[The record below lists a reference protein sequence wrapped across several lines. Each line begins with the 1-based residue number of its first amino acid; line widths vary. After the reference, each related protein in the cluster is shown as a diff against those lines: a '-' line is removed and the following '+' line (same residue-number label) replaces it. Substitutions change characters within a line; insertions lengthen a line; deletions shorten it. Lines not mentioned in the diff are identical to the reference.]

1 MRALPATLLLLL
13 LLTTLTALPARA
25 VELYGV
31 PLPRGAR
38 SLEKDRFAS
47 PKGFRDTVQFYRKE
61 LPRKGWTADFLPVEK
76 VRDVTYLRILTQDKS
91 APWSAI
97 HIVLAEGRT
106 TIYILAS
113 EKAPRGS
120 SNGRTTDS
128 GSVYLGSNPSPRTEN

>member
-1 MRALPATLLLLL
+1 MKSLVIALTLSLIPAV
-13 LLTTLTALPARA
+13 AHA
-25 VELYGV
+25 VDLYGV
-31 PLPRGAR
+31 PLPKGAR

-61 LPRKGWTADFLPVEK
+61 LPKRGWNPDFLPVEK
-76 VRDVTYLRILTQDKS
+76 VRDVTYLRILTKDS
-91 APWSAI
+91 ATPWSAI
-97 HIVLAEGRT
+97 HIVLAEGKT

-113 EKAPRGS
+113 EKGARGS

>member
-1 MRALPATLLLLL
+1 MRPVLALALFSVCVP
-13 LLTTLTALPARA
+13 TAAEA
-25 VELYGV
+25 VEVHGV

-61 LPRKGWTADFLPVEK
+61 LTKKGWNADFLPVEK
-76 VRDVTYLRILTQDKS
+76 VRDIVYLRVLSKDQT

-97 HIVLAEGRT
+97 HVVLAEGRT

-113 EKAPRGS
+113 EKKLGDRLTA
-120 SNGRTTDS
+120 GRRTLD
-128 GSVYLGSNPSPRTEN
+128 PSI